1 MTEADNQTV
10 TNSHL
15 RSGSGSVFGNTR
27 DVIYGDVYHENKA
40 GFIVV
45 NHHSYA
51 REELAITCGKL
62 ETHAAEEACELLNKE
77 TPIEYRR
84 LVLRTLSARH
94 AAGIVTVMARKDD
107 GLMRCAEHLGPMDS
121 PHAFRIMW
129 SLEPRIRARMMTRMR
144 PEEVARLLT
153 YLGRHEGRVLD
164 DDHSAPA
171 GPVVA
176 GQLLSSMAAMDVDAV
191 SVMLALPDVRGEA
204 AAWLN
209 EMSPEGL
216 AALFTRMSIKQRG
229 GHLDAMPPAR
239 SAAVIAAGLPNRW
252 LAEMSPECAARATTA
267 LALADPDRAAEC
279 LRLLDQDTAAELLAK
294 MSDDHDPRPAVIRK
308 LDPKL
313 ALVLLAGVH
322 ARAPETARKLLEEL
336 PEWRCTAGTWPWFS
350 ASVLAV
356 QTADPFREVGRIWW
370 RLRRAIAAWTT
381 ELRERRIRDAK
392 VAVMTAVVTV
402 ALAYAAWPDAPAGT
416 ALPAPTVQ
424 ATQAAKVLPVTLF
437 SEDLP
442 LMANR
447 SIWSIDECPRWG
459 QQVDV
464 VADEPVILRL
474 VCQMG
479 RVQPATSV
487 AYLQYPPG
495 STPFNNRPTEASS
508 PAVGA
513 TVYRVLPQPG
523 KTWAGHGRRGTYL
536 EYLPDRH
543 KSAIWLEEEGSASAA
558 MILFGPDPA
567 GMDEAAL
574 RKLFTS
580 LRLILSQHG
589 YMLSG

>member
-15 RSGSGSVFGNTR
+15 RSESGSVFGNTR

-40 GFIVV
+40 EFIVV
-45 NHHSYA
+45 NNHSYA

-62 ETHAAEEACELLNKE
+62 ETHAAEEACELLNE
-77 TPIEYRR
+77 VTPIEYRR

-94 AAGIVTVMARKDD
+94 AAGILTVMARKDG

-129 SLEPRIRARMMTRMR
+129 SLESRLRAKLMTRMR
-144 PEEVARLLT
+144 PEEAARLLT

-164 DDHSAPA
+164 GDHSAPS

-176 GQLLSSMAAMDVDAV
+176 AQLLSSMAAVDVDAAR
-191 SVMLALPDVRGEA
+191 VMLALPDVRGEA
-204 AAWLN
+204 AAWLDKMN
-209 EMSPEGL
+209 HEGL
-216 AALFTRMSIKQRG
+216 APLLARMSIEQRSG
-229 GHLDAMPPAR
+229 YLDAMPPVR
-239 SAAVIAAGLPNRW
+239 SAAVIAAGPPNRW

-267 LALADPDRAAEC
+267 LALADPGKAAEC
-279 LRLLDQDTAAELLAK
+279 LRLLGQDTAAELLAK
-294 MSDDHDPRPAVIRK
+294 MSDDRDSRPAIIRK
-308 LDPKL
+308 MDPKL
-313 ALVLLAGVH
+313 ALLLLAGVH

-336 PEWRCTAGTWPWFS
+336 PEWRRSAGTWPWFS
-350 ASVLAV
+350 AAVLAV
-356 QTADPFREVGRIWW
+356 QTADSFREVGRIWW
-370 RLRRAIAAWTT
+370 QIRRAMAAWTT

-392 VAVMTAVVTV
+392 VAVMTAVVAV
-402 ALAYAAWPDAPAGT
+402 ALAYVAWPDMPAGT
-416 ALPAPTVQ
+416 AVPAPT
-424 ATQAAKVLPVTLF
+424 AREPQAAEAPPVTLF

-447 SIWSIDECPRWG
+447 SIWSSDECPRWS

-513 TVYRVLPQPG
+513 TVYRVLSRPG

-589 YMLSG
+589 YTLSG